1 MIIVSNRVQIPESRT
16 DLFIDRLKNSYGIE
30 ESTGFV
36 ELRVLKPIDAEEYIT
51 MTVWKSLDEYEAWR
65 DGEAFER
72 AHTDRSTDET
82 FAAPNKVE
90 IHEVV
95 VERTSD

>member
-1 MIIVSNRVQIPESRT
+1 MIIVSNRVQIPKSRT
-16 DLFIDRLKNSYGIE
+16 DLFINRLKNSYGIE
-30 ESTGFV
+30 ESTGFI

-51 MTVWKSLDEYEAWR
+51 MTVWESLKDYEVWR

-72 AHTDRSTDET
+72 AHTDRSSDET
-82 FAAPNKVE
+82 FAAPNEVE

-95 VERTSD
+95 VERPSD